1 MKTTALLGALL
12 IDGTGHEPRN
22 NPLILIQDGYI
33 KSVLKKKD
41 LSNIQDQSLQVL
53 DYHDKALVPGLIDAH
68 VHLTFRPGP
77 DHEAVRKSLTEDDRR
92 GLLPHLALRNAQ
104 HALRGGITTLR
115 DSGDKGLVT
124 LALRDA
130 IREGLVIG
138 PRMFV
143 SGMPITTSGGHLHYC
158 GLVANTDNE
167 VKEAV
172 GMLCNKGVDWIKV
185 IATGG
190 RMTAESKPLDSQY
203 TEQQINM
210 LVREAYLNGKK
221 VEAHVLNTPSIKAC
235 VRAGVDHIAHCVW
248 QDSKGR
254 VLYLE
259 EIVEEIIEKGIF
271 VEMTASGYLRRL
283 LPRSTDSA
291 TKRLEK
297 IAELQT
303 FWEPMRTMW
312 QAGVKILLHSDAGVR
327 LTDFDT
333 FSESLLLMSLAL
345 DLPAIDVISAAT
357 KVPAAALGILDEVGT
372 IEAGKRADLLAVE
385 MNPLEDVTRLG
396 QIAMVMKDGLVCVKN
411 GALIH

>member
-1 MKTTALLGALL
+1 
-12 IDGTGHEPRN
+12 
-22 NPLILIQDGYI
+22 
-33 KSVLKKKD
+33 
-41 LSNIQDQSLQVL
+41 
-53 DYHDKALVPGLIDAH
+53 
-68 VHLTFRPGP
+68 
-77 DHEAVRKSLTEDDRR
+77 
-92 GLLPHLALRNAQ
+92 
-104 HALRGGITTLR
+104 
-115 DSGDKGLVT
+115 
-124 LALRDA
+124 
-130 IREGLVIG
+130 
-138 PRMFV
+138 
-143 SGMPITTSGGHLHYC
+143 
-158 GLVANTDNE
+158 
-167 VKEAV
+167 
-172 GMLCNKGVDWIKV
+172 
-185 IATGG
+185 
-190 RMTAESKPLDSQY
+190 
-203 TEQQINM
+203 
-210 LVREAYLNGKK
+210 
-221 VEAHVLNTPSIKAC
+221 
-235 VRAGVDHIAHCVW
+235 
-248 QDSKGR
+248 
-254 VLYLE
+254 LE